1 MNESDGNTMDYY
13 GFHSSETLSY
23 IPPKGKRQSWPL
35 IYFVGIAFEAHSKL
49 AGIF

>member
-13 GFHSSETLSY
+13 SETLSY